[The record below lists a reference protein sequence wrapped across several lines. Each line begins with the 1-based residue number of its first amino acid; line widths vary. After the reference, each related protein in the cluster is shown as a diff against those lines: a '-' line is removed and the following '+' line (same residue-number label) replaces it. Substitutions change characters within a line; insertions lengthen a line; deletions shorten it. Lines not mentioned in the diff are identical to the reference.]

1 MTLETVN
8 IGLLGE
14 NCYLL
19 STEKAVVIIDPG
31 MADTRVLEFLE
42 ENKGKQIAVLLTHCH
57 FDHIGGVEKICSLF
71 KAKVII
77 GEKEA
82 DGLNDPDVNLSHRF
96 HYRLGK
102 IIPDMLLSDGE
113 KFSVGDINFEAI
125 LVPGHTVGGMC
136 YKTEDMLFTGDTLF
150 YSTIGRTDFIGGDA
164 DALIS
169 TLKKIVNSNT
179 NLKVYP
185 GHGPD
190 TTLFYERDNNSFLK

>member
-19 STEKAVVIIDPG
+19 STEKAAVIIDPG

-113 KFSVGDINFEAI
+113 KFSVGDSQDSPGGEA
-125 LVPGHTVGGMC
+125 
-136 YKTEDMLFTGDTLF
+136 KTPLSSQVATRISWSPLSGLK
-150 YSTIGRTDFIGGDA
+150 GAWRPDFSGA
-164 DALIS
+164 AREA
-169 TLKKIVNSNT
+169 
-179 NLKVYP
+179 P
-185 GHGPD
+185 
-190 TTLFYERDNNSFLK
+190 